1 MAVREYINETEIR
14 KAILQLFK
22 PGALFEVRIIENSKK
37 KPLSGYFKDVETL
50 LEAFKHVDLRNTNVY
65 VTLHKLKDELYARQQ
80 SDHFLAGANSTQ
92 DNEVVGYEWLF
103 IDLDPVRPTGISSS
117 EAELKEAYKTARLV
131 GMYLKDHGFEDPVK
145 GISGNGAHLLYKI
158 HLRNTDENKAL
169 VKRCLE
175 ALAML
180 FDNEKV
186 KVDTSTFN
194 QSRVCKLYGTLAQKG
209 TNKKDR
215 PHRMSRLIED
225 VKDVKTTDKIYLE
238 QLAAELPEET
248 IRPSRQNNYKPSEFD
263 VEAWMDEHG
272 LKYKALPFN
281 GGTKYILDECPF
293 DHSHTA
299 PDSMVTKA
307 ASGALGFKC
316 LHNSCADKHWRELRL
331 LFEPA
336 AYDYDLSA
344 DDRRIEEGWRQ
355 HNRDKELNAEQKPY
369 TGKTTNEP
377 MFLNARMIADIVEP
391 EAEYIKTGF
400 NVIDKRMKGLEKG
413 CVSLISGLRGA
424 AKSTLLGQIILN
436 SIQAEHTSVVYSGE
450 LTSKRFMRWL
460 QMQAAGKGYTE
471 QYGKYDGYYCPD
483 SIKPAINEWMGDYM
497 WLYNNNY
504 GNNFGQISECLK
516 KVILEHKADLCI
528 IDNLMAL
535 DLAVAST
542 EKNEAQ
548 TAFVW
553 KLKEIASECN
563 VHVIF
568 VAHPR
573 KAQGFLRLD
582 DISGSGNISN
592 IVDNAFIIHRNN
604 ADFQRLTK
612 RDFKWSASHEAY
624 SGDNVIE
631 VCKDREGGMQDEF
644 IPLWFERESKRL
656 LNYMGEQIQYSWKRP
671 EPINTKSKFVD
682 VGKDEPPF

>member
-22 PGALFEVRIIENSKK
+22 EGDLFEVRIIENSKK

-65 VTLHKLKDELYARQQ
+65 ITLHKLKDELYARQQ
-80 SDHFLAGANSTQ
+80 SDHFIAGANSTQ
-92 DNEVVGYEWLF
+92 DTEVIGYEWLF
-103 IDLDPVRPTGISSS
+103 VDLDPVRATGISSS
-117 EAELKEAYKTARLV
+117 DDELKEAYKTASLV
-131 GMYLKDHGFEDPVK
+131 AMYLKDHGFEEPVK
-145 GISGNGAHLLYKI
+145 AMSGNGAHLLYKVK
-158 HLRNTDENKAL
+158 LKNSDENKAL
-169 VKRCLE
+169 VKKCLD

-180 FDNEKV
+180 FNNEKV
-186 KVDTSTFN
+186 AVDTTTFN
-194 QSRVCKLYGTLAQKG
+194 PSRVCKLYGTLAQKG

-215 PHRMSRLIED
+215 PHRLAHIFGD
-225 VKDVKTTDKIYLE
+225 VKDVKVTDKIYLE

-248 IRPSRQNNYKPSEFD
+248 IKPTRQNNYKPSEFD
-263 VEAWMDEHG
+263 VESWMDEHG

-293 DHSHTA
+293 NHTHTA
-299 PDSMVTKA
+299 PDSMVTKGV
-307 ASGALGFKC
+307 SGALGFKC

-331 LFEPA
+331 LFEPN
-336 AYDYDLSA
+336 AYDHDTSA

-355 HNRDKELNAEQKPY
+355 HNRDKELNAELKPY
-369 TGKTTNEP
+369 IPTISDEP
-377 MFLNARMIADIVEP
+377 MFLNAQMIADIKEP
-391 EAEYIKTGF
+391 ESEYIKTGF
-400 NVIDKRMKGLEKG
+400 NQIDKRMKGLEKG
-413 CVSLISGLRGA
+413 CVSLVSGLRGA
-424 AKSTLLGQIILN
+424 AKSTWLGQIILN
-436 SIQAEHTSVVYSGE
+436 SVQADHTSIVYSGE
-450 LTSKRFMRWL
+450 LTSKRFMRWI

-471 QYGKYDGYYCPD
+471 HYEKYDGYYCPD
-483 SIKPAINEWMGDYM
+483 YIKPAINEWMGDRM

-504 GNNFGQISECLK
+504 GNNFSEISKCLK
-516 KVILEHKADLCI
+516 NIILEHKADLCI

-535 DLAVAST
+535 DLAASSA
-542 EKNEAQ
+542 EKNDAQ

-582 DISGSGNISN
+582 DISGTGNLSN

-612 RDFKWSASHEAY
+612 RDFKWKDSHDAY
-624 SGDNVIE
+624 TGDNVIE
-631 VCKDREGGMQDEF
+631 VCKDREGGMQDEY
-644 IPLWFERESKRL
+644 IPLWYEKESKRL
-656 LNYMGEQIQYSWKRP
+656 LNYKGEQIQYGWKRP
-671 EPINTKSKFVD
+671 EPKNDGFVNPD
-682 VGKDEPPF
+682 NLDEIPF

>member
-1 MAVREYINETEIR
+1 MAMIGKYVNETELR

-22 PGALFEVRIIENSKK
+22 EGDLFEVRIIENSKK

-50 LEAFKHVDLRNTNVY
+50 LTAFEKVDLRNTNVY
-65 VTLHKLKDELYARQQ
+65 VTLHCLKDELYARQQ

-92 DNEVVGYEWLF
+92 DSEVIGYEWLF

-117 EAELKEAYKTARLV
+117 DAELQEAYKTARLV
-131 GMYLKDHGFEDPVK
+131 VMYLKDHGFEEPVK

-158 HLRNTDENKAL
+158 QLRNNEENKTL
-169 VKRCLE
+169 VERCLK

-186 KVDTSTFN
+186 KVDVSNFN
-194 QSRVCKLYGTLAQKG
+194 PSRVCKLYGTLAQKG

-215 PHRMSRLIED
+215 PFRFSRIIGD
-225 VKDVKTTDKIYLE
+225 VKDIKPTDKVYLE
-238 QLAAELPEET
+238 RLAAELPDEVIKPT
-248 IRPSRQNNYKPSEFD
+248 RLNNYNTSEFD
-263 VEAWMDEHG
+263 VEDWMSGHG
-272 LKYKALPFN
+272 IKYKALPFK

-299 PDSMVTKA
+299 PDSMVTK
-307 ASGALGFKC
+307 SSTGALGFKC
-316 LHNSCADKHWRELRL
+316 LHNSCADKHWKELRL
-331 LFEPA
+331 LLEPD
-336 AYDYDLSA
+336 AYDHDYSE
-344 DDRRIEEGWRQ
+344 DDRRIEEGWKQ
-355 HNRDKELNAEQKPY
+355 HNRDKQLNAEAKPY
-369 TGKTTNEP
+369 TEGSTDEP
-377 MFLNARMIADIVEP
+377 MFLTAKMISEIKEP
-391 EAEYIKTGF
+391 DSEYIKTGF

-413 CVSLISGLRGA
+413 SVSLISGLRGA

-436 SIQAEHTSVVYSGE
+436 CVQAGHTSVVYSGE
-450 LTSKRFMRWL
+450 LSSSRFMRWL
-460 QMQAAGKGYTE
+460 YMQAAGKGYTK
-471 QYGKYDGYYCPD
+471 KYKDYDSFYCMD
-483 SIKPAINEWMGDYM
+483 EVKPAIDDWLGDKM

-504 GNNFGQISECLK
+504 GNNFKQISTQLK
-516 KVILEHKADLCI
+516 KIILEHKADLCV

-535 DLAVAST
+535 DLSISNPA
-542 EKNEAQ
+542 EKNDAQ

-553 KLKEIASECN
+553 TLKEIARECN
-563 VHVIF
+563 IHIIF

-604 ADFQRLTK
+604 ADFKRLTQK
-612 RDFKWSASHEAY
+612 DFKWSASHDAY

-631 VCKDREGGMQDEF
+631 VCKDREGGLQDEF
-644 IPLWFERESKRL
+644 IPLWYEKESKRL
-656 LNYMGEQIQYSWKRP
+656 LNYYGENPVYTWSRP
-671 EPINTKSKFVD
+671 WVD
-682 VGKDEPPF
+682 AAPDEIPF